1 MKKTVQQIREEHG
14 RKAAGI
20 LSAYHDEIDRVRE
33 IRKPE
38 VDPHLSEYLSDEQR
52 MALLRDQKR
61 ERANA
66 AHERALDA
74 YSAEMDRYQDE
85 LDARAT
91 HVKKSLF
98 GMSSPESAAI
108 LSRAAV
114 ASEEE
119 LGTMLELAADADN
132 AEVSRAVLLAAE
144 RRGFAGLVARALEH
158 AGEEARE
165 LYAEWAE
172 VPPAEVLERQR
183 EGVDRIVTPPDYDR
197 LEGTPLPSY

>member
-1 MKKTVQQIREEHG
+1 MQNIYEIKAEHSA
-14 RKAAGI
+14 KAGTI
-20 LSAYHDEIDRVRE
+20 MTRYQDDIRE
-33 IRKPE
+33 IRNTKTLPE
-38 VDPHLSEYLSDEQR
+38 GAYLDHLTDGQRLRILRENKRGRADEAYR
-52 MALLRDQKR
+52 STRYAY
-61 ERANA
+61 A
-66 AHERALDA
+66 AEV
-74 YSAEMDRYQDE
+74 DRYQDE

-158 AGEEARE
+158 AGEEARG

>member
-1 MKKTVQQIREEHG
+1 MKSIHEIKAEHS
-14 RKAAGI
+14 ANATAI
-20 LSAYHDEIDRVRE
+20 LTRYHDATDE
-33 IRKPE
+33 IRATRDIE
-38 VDPHLSEYLSDEQR
+38 DGTYRDQLTDEQR
-52 MALLRDQKR
+52 LRILRENKR
-61 ERANA
+61 GRADEAYRSTRYAYA
-66 AHERALDA
+66 AEV
-74 YSAEMDRYQDE
+74 DRYQDE

-158 AGEEARE
+158 AGEEARG